1 MKNIKNSI
9 EDPEIHN
16 QVKIIYKKELR
27 TKLTRMEIKKRTQQD
42 HVIQKGTQI
51 YPKLKTKNIPKT
63 TCTEKNQKENN
74 K

>member
-27 TKLTRMEIKKRTQQD
+27 TKLTRMEI
-42 HVIQKGTQI
+42 
-51 YPKLKTKNIPKT
+51 TKNALSRIM
-63 TCTEKNQKENN
+63 
-74 K
+74 